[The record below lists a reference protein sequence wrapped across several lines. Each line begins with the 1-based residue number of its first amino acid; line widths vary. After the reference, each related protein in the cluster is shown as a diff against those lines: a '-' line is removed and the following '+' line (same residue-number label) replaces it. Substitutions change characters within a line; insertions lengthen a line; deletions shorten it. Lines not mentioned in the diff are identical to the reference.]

1 MRAGALARV
10 DEMLRFSL
18 GFENRGEFTDPVG
31 RISAA
36 A

>member
-18 GFENRGEFTDPVG
+18 GFENRGEFTDLAG
-31 RISAA
+31 RIPVAA
-36 A
+36 